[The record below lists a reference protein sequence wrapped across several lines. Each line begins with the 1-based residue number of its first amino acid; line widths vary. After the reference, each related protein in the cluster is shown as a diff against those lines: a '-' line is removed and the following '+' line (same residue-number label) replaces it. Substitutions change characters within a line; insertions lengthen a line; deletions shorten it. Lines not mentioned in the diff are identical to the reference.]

1 MGIPPLTDKTI
12 MLLRE
17 GRRDNITQI
26 KFSRDSPVLHIAEA
40 ILVTVVITRIKPT
53 IVDFQVQAP
62 KASAR
67 HLHSVAE
74 ATLTTFNGL
83 HPILE
88 VVAANIARIHRT
100 HIPIKAHRSINLTL
114 MPV

>member
-1 MGIPPLTDKTI
+1 MGIRPLTDKTI
-12 MLLRE
+12 MLLRV
-17 GRRDNITQI
+17 GRRDNITQT
-26 KFSRDSPVLHIAEA
+26 KFSRDSLVLHIAEA

-74 ATLTTFNGL
+74 ATLTTFNGP

-88 VVAANIARIHRT
+88 AVAANIARIHRT